1 MAVLQKNLQYL
12 PLQFFDAD
20 DFKTANAKFLLD
32 MTLAFFNS
40 NALVQY
46 LYNS

>member
-1 MAVLQKNLQYL
+1 MVVLQKNLQYL
-12 PLQFFDAD
+12 PLQFFDVD
-20 DFKTANAKFLLD
+20 NFKTANIKFLLD
-32 MTLAFFNS
+32 MVLAFFNT